1 MRAASQTDF
10 EGALS
15 PRQVWTVVI
24 VVALLHMIFAFIVQY
39 GLPSFD
45 RKKISE
51 ITIDLAPS
59 LPRGQGG
66 EDRATVVKPAAPPAP
81 PVKTVT
87 QDENATRRAPDK
99 PVTAA
104 PSVSQS
110 SVAAGVDSAPTVD
123 ADYKAAYLNN
133 PKPPYPAAA
142 FKMRIEGTVVLKALV
157 KPDGTCGEVLLGKS
171 SGNDLLDR
179 SALETVALWKFTPA
193 KSQGKEVSQWVSI
206 PITFSVKRR

>member
-1 MRAASQTDF
+1 MRAAVQNNVDGGLTT
-10 EGALS
+10 
-15 PRQVWTVVI
+15 RQIASVVI
-24 VVALLHMIFAFIVQY
+24 SIAILHGLFAFLVQH

-51 ITIDLAPS
+51 ITIDLAPA

-66 EDRATVVKPAAPPAP
+66 EDRATVAKPAAPPSP
-81 PVKTVT
+81 PVKTVI

-99 PVTAA
+99 LVTAA
-104 PSVSQS
+104 PSVSPS

-133 PKPPYPAAA
+133 SKPPYPSAA
-142 FKMRIEGTVVLKALV
+142 FKMRIEGTVVIKALV
-157 KPDGTCGEVLLGKS
+157 KPDGSCGEVFLGQS

-179 SALETVALWKFTPA
+179 SALDTVALWKFTPA
-193 KSQGKEVSQWVSI
+193 KSKGKEVSQWVSI

>member
-1 MRAASQTDF
+1 MRAAVPNNVDGELTT
-10 EGALS
+10 
-15 PRQVWTVVI
+15 RQISLVVI
-24 VVALLHMIFAFIVQY
+24 SIAILHGLFALLVQH

-51 ITIDLAPS
+51 ITVDLAPA
-59 LPRGQGG
+59 LPRGLGG
-66 EDRATVVKPAAPPAP
+66 EDRATVVKAAAPPSP

-99 PVTAA
+99 SVTAA
-104 PSVSQS
+104 PSMSQS

-133 PKPPYPAAA
+133 PKPPYPSAA
-142 FKMRIEGTVVLKALV
+142 FKMRIEGTVIIKALV
-157 KPDGTCGEVLLGKS
+157 KPDGSCGEVLLGQS
-171 SGNDLLDR
+171 SGSDLLDR
-179 SALETVALWKFTPA
+179 SAMDTVALWKFTPA